1 MKWNKVKTIIV
12 PAYGDLSAH
21 VISIDI
27 QKAREILSLQESL
40 QRMPESVHYLGV
52 AANVYP
58 LDYLDVDPEKEHA
71 LRNGILE
78 YIMIDGDSFGLS
90 KGLYPTGYILVSTKK
105 IVTAYENS
113 ESGDIS
119 ELIRSIANSQRKE
132 EKMDK
137 VINLFKSAWWLFA
150 LALMPASV
158 HRPALRLLYAMTRNE
173 DLLAGINARNDEEAM
188 TLAIEHYLAGKG
200 YDLSFLYD

>member
-21 VISIDI
+21 VISLDI

-58 LDYLDVDPEKEHA
+58 LDYLDVDPETGKKEHA

-78 YIMIDGDSFGLS
+78 YIMIDGDLFGLS
-90 KGLYPTGYILVSTKK
+90 EGLYPTGYILVSTKK
-105 IVTAYENS
+105 NR
-113 ESGDIS
+113 D
-119 ELIRSIANSQRKE
+119 
-132 EKMDK
+132 
-137 VINLFKSAWWLFA
+137 
-150 LALMPASV
+150 
-158 HRPALRLLYAMTRNE
+158 RL
-173 DLLAGINARNDEEAM
+173 
-188 TLAIEHYLAGKG
+188 
-200 YDLSFLYD
+200 